1 MSIILP
7 IITAVICMISFFLL
21 LRDMEAWDPE
31 LRPADTKGI
40 PVPVLIYSLISV
52 ALTIGISIAFPKI
65 YPANSVWI
73 NIKRMVLLGLLWP
86 VAYIDFK
93 TYRIPNL
100 YIIFGLICR
109 AVILVFEL
117 LLENPYVWPTLIS
130 EGIASVSLVVASLLC
145 ILVVK
150 NGIGFGDI
158 KLFIVMGLFLS
169 LDGIWSAIFLTL
181 VVSFFAA
188 VFLLL
193 SKKKTRKD
201 SMPFGPAIVIGT
213 YLSVFLTGM

>member
-7 IITAVICMISFFLL
+7 IITALICMISFFLL
-21 LRDMEAWDPE
+21 LRDMEAWAPE

-52 ALTIGISIAFPKI
+52 VLTIGISIAFPKI